1 MPRIKVREACFIGGV
16 YRKPGDEFTVEGD
29 VPPFADN
36 LDPEE
41 APVDNAASL
50 AAANA
55 LLGGDNA

>member
-1 MPRIKVREACFIGGV
+1 MPRIKVNKPCFIGGV
-16 YRKPGDEFTVEGD
+16 YRNAGDEFQNEGD
-29 VPPFADN
+29 VPPFAEN

-55 LLGGDNA
+55 LLGGENA